1 MNILLNILIIFSIS
15 IAVIYVCNRLK
26 IPAIIGLLIT
36 GIVVGPYGLQIIKS
50 TTDVELLAE
59 IGIITLL
66 FTIGLELSFDEI
78 ASLKRAIAVGVLQ
91 VSITILIVTGIMLV
105 WTSFSQ
111 AIFFGFIVSLSS
123 TAVVLKVIQ
132 ELALSE
138 SPHGRISLAILIV
151 QDIAI
156 VPLMLFIPLLAGV
169 SKNSIPIEMFKLIVK
184 GALIVVVVI
193 VLARYVVPRLLFEI
207 AKTRSRELFV
217 ITIVTICLGVTLATY
232 SMGMSVELG
241 AFLAG
246 IIIAAS
252 EYSGQTFSSMMP
264 FRDLFTSFFFIS
276 IGMLLNPVIVVF
288 NIVTIANFSVLILS
302 IKIII
307 IATIVLAVGYP
318 LRIAFLTGFALPQ
331 IGEFSFILAQIG
343 MSYALLSQ
351 EEYQLFLS
359 ITIFAMGI
367 TPYLIKYSPALV
379 DMLLQLPFPEK
390 LQKGFSYSDDAKVHT
405 LQDHI
410 IIVGYGINGRNVAA
424 AAKSIK
430 IPYIIVEMNPETV
443 KKEKKEG
450 ENIIYGDASQ
460 EDLLHYLNISSAR
473 VLVIAIADR
482 SAIKRIVVLARRIN
496 PHIHIIVRARF
507 VGDMKEL
514 IELGANEV
522 IPEEYET
529 SIEIFARVLHYYG
542 VPRSDIE
549 AMIESI
555 RAKGYAMLRKLH
567 VDVYKDLPIAEIDMQ
582 AIRVCSNSTVA
593 GKTIGQMQFRKVHKF
608 SVVALKRNDTIIT
621 NPGADDKIESDD
633 ILYVVGKREDI
644 SKAVQDLRLSDN
656 ATSCEL

>member
-1 MNILLNILIIFSIS
+1 MQILLNILIIFSIS
-15 IAVIYVCNRLK
+15 IAVIYLCNRLK
-26 IPAIIGLLIT
+26 IPTIIGLLIT

-50 TTDVELLAE
+50 TADVELLAE

-78 ASLKRAIAVGVLQ
+78 ASLKRAIVVGVLQ
-91 VSITILIVTGIMLV
+91 VSITIVIVTGIMLI
-105 WTSFSQ
+105 WTSFSK

-132 ELALSE
+132 ELAISE
-138 SPHGRISLAILIV
+138 SPHGRISLAVLIV

-169 SKNSIPIEMFKLIVK
+169 SKNSIPVEMFKLVIK
-184 GALIVVVVI
+184 GALIVIVVI
-193 VLARYVVPRLLFEI
+193 VLARYVVPKFLFEI

-217 ITIVTICLGVTLATY
+217 ITIVTICLAVTSATY
-232 SMGMSVELG
+232 SMGMSIELG

-276 IGMLLNPVIVVF
+276 IGMLLNPMVVA
-288 NIVTIANFSVLILS
+288 NDIVTIANISLC
-302 IKIII
+302 III
-307 IATIVLAVGYP
+307 IKIMIITAIVLLLGYP

-343 MSYALLSQ
+343 LSYALLSQ
-351 EEYQLFLS
+351 QEYQLFLS
-359 ITIFAMGI
+359 VTIIAMGI
-367 TPYLIKYSPALV
+367 TPYLIKYSPSLV
-379 DMLLQLPFPEK
+379 DILLKLPFPDT
-390 LQKGFSYSDDAKVHT
+390 LLNGFSYSADEKAHALK
-405 LQDHI
+405 DHI
-410 IIVGYGINGRNVAA
+410 IIVGYGINGRNVAT

-460 EDLLHYLNISSAR
+460 EDLLHHVNITSAR

-482 SAIKRIVVLARRIN
+482 SAIKRTIVLARRLN
-496 PHIHIIVRARF
+496 QHIYIIVRARF

-514 IELGANEV
+514 LELGANEV

-582 AIRVCSNSTVA
+582 AIRVCPNSPVVD
-593 GKTIGQMQFRKVHKF
+593 KTIGQMQFRKVHKF
-608 SVVALKRNDTIIT
+608 SVVAIKRNDSIIT
-621 NPGADDKIESDD
+621 NPGADDVIQSDD

-644 SKAVQDLRLSDN
+644 LKAVKELRLSDN
-656 ATSCEL
+656 ATSCQV

>member
-1 MNILLNILIIFSIS
+1 MHILLNILIIFSIS
-15 IAVIYVCNRLK
+15 IGVIYLCNRLK

-36 GIVVGPYGLQIIKS
+36 GILVGPYGLQIIRS
-50 TTDVELLAE
+50 TADVELLAE

-78 ASLKRAIAVGVLQ
+78 ASLKRAIVVGVLQ
-91 VSITILIVTGIMLV
+91 VCITIIFVTVIMLI

-111 AIFFGFIVSLSS
+111 AVFLGFLVSLSS

-132 ELALSE
+132 DLALSE

-169 SKNSIPIEMFKLIVK
+169 SENSIPVEMFKLFVK
-184 GALIVVVVI
+184 GAFIVVVVI
-193 VLARYVVPRLLFEI
+193 VCARYVVPRLLYEI

-217 ITIVTICLGVTLATY
+217 ITIVTICLAVTLATY
-232 SMGMSVELG
+232 AMGMSVELG

-246 IIIAAS
+246 VIIAAS

-264 FRDLFTSFFFIS
+264 LKDLFTSFFFIS
-276 IGMLLNPVIVVF
+276 IGMLLNPMVIV
-288 NIVTIANFSVLILS
+288 NYIVTIANFSLCILIT
-302 IKIII
+302 KFIII
-307 IATIVLAVGYP
+307 TAIVLALGYP

-343 MSYALLSQ
+343 LSYALLSQ
-351 EEYQLFLS
+351 QEYQLFLS
-359 ITIFAMGI
+359 ITIITMGI
-367 TPYLIKYSPALV
+367 TPFLIKYSPTIV
-379 DMLLQLPFPEK
+379 DRLLKLPFPKK
-390 LQKGFSYSDDAKVHT
+390 LQMGYSYKFDKKV
-405 LQDHI
+405 QDIKDHI

-424 AAKSIK
+424 AAKTIN

-450 ENIIYGDASQ
+450 EQIIYGDASQ
-460 EDLLHYLNISSAR
+460 EDLLLHINISSAR
-473 VLVIAIADR
+473 ILVIAIADR
-482 SAIKRIVVLARRIN
+482 SAIKRIIVLARRLN

-514 IELGANEV
+514 LELGANEV

-582 AIRVCSNSTVA
+582 AIRVCPNSPVT
-593 GKTIGQMQFRKVHKF
+593 GKTIGQMQFRKIHKF
-608 SVVALKRNDTIIT
+608 SVVAIKRNDAIIA
-621 NPGADDKIESDD
+621 NPGADDGIQSDD

-644 SKAVQDLRLSDN
+644 LKAVKELHLSDN
-656 ATSCEL
+656 ANSCRF

>member
-1 MNILLNILIIFSIS
+1 MQILLNILIIFSVS
-15 IAVIYVCNRLK
+15 IAVIYLCNRLK
-26 IPAIIGLLIT
+26 IPTIIGLLIT
-36 GIVVGPYGLQIIKS
+36 GILVGPYGLQIIKS
-50 TTDVELLAE
+50 AADVELLAE

-78 ASLKRAIAVGVLQ
+78 ASLKRAIVVGVLQ
-91 VSITILIVTGIMLV
+91 VSITIVIVTGIMLI
-105 WTSFSQ
+105 WTSFSK
-111 AIFFGFIVSLSS
+111 AVFLGFIVSLSS

-169 SKNSIPIEMFKLIVK
+169 SKSSIPVEMFKLIIK
-184 GALIVVVVI
+184 GALIVIVVI
-193 VLARYVVPRLLFEI
+193 VLARYVIPKLLFEI
-207 AKTRSRELFV
+207 AKTRSRELFI
-217 ITIVTICLGVTLATY
+217 ITIVTICLAVTSATY
-232 SMGMSVELG
+232 FMGMSVELG

-276 IGMLLNPVIVVF
+276 IGMLLNPMAVV
-288 NIVTIANFSVLILS
+288 NDIVTIANFSLCILI

-307 IATIVLAVGYP
+307 ITAIVLVLGYP

-343 MSYALLSQ
+343 LSYALLSQ
-351 EEYQLFLS
+351 QEYQLFLS
-359 ITIFAMGI
+359 VTIIAMGI
-367 TPYLIKYSPALV
+367 TPYLIKYSPTLV
-379 DMLLQLPFPEK
+379 DMLLRLPFPAT
-390 LQKGFSYSDDAKVHT
+390 LQMGFSYKADEKVHEMK
-405 LQDHI
+405 DHI
-410 IIVGYGINGRNVAA
+410 IIVGYGINGRNVAT
-424 AAKSIK
+424 AAKSIQ
-430 IPYIIVEMNPETV
+430 IPYIIIEMNPETV

-460 EDLLHYLNISSAR
+460 EDLLHHVNISSAR
-473 VLVIAIADR
+473 ILVIAIADR
-482 SAIKRIVVLARRIN
+482 SAIKRTIVLARRIN

-514 IELGANEV
+514 LELGANEV

-582 AIRVCSNSTVA
+582 AIRVCANSPVT

-608 SVVALKRNDTIIT
+608 SVVAIKRNDSIIT
-621 NPGADDKIESDD
+621 NPGADDGIQSDD

-644 SKAVQDLRLSDN
+644 LKAVKELRLSDN
-656 ATSCEL
+656 ATSCQV

>member
-26 IPAIIGLLIT
+26 IPTIIGLLIT
-36 GIVVGPYGLQIIKS
+36 GIVVGLYGLQIIKS

-78 ASLKRAIAVGVLQ
+78 ASLKRAIVVGVLQ

-207 AKTRSRELFV
+207 AKTKSRELFV

-276 IGMLLNPVIVVF
+276 IGMLLNPVIVVS

-307 IATIVLAVGYP
+307 IATIVLALGYP

-343 MSYALLSQ
+343 LSYALLSQ

-367 TPYLIKYSPALV
+367 TPYLIK
-379 DMLLQLPFPEK
+379 
-390 LQKGFSYSDDAKVHT
+390 
-405 LQDHI
+405 
-410 IIVGYGINGRNVAA
+410 
-424 AAKSIK
+424 
-430 IPYIIVEMNPETV
+430 
-443 KKEKKEG
+443 
-450 ENIIYGDASQ
+450 
-460 EDLLHYLNISSAR
+460 
-473 VLVIAIADR
+473 
-482 SAIKRIVVLARRIN
+482 
-496 PHIHIIVRARF
+496 
-507 VGDMKEL
+507 
-514 IELGANEV
+514 
-522 IPEEYET
+522 
-529 SIEIFARVLHYYG
+529 
-542 VPRSDIE
+542 
-549 AMIESI
+549 
-555 RAKGYAMLRKLH
+555 
-567 VDVYKDLPIAEIDMQ
+567 
-582 AIRVCSNSTVA
+582 
-593 GKTIGQMQFRKVHKF
+593 
-608 SVVALKRNDTIIT
+608 
-621 NPGADDKIESDD
+621 
-633 ILYVVGKREDI
+633 
-644 SKAVQDLRLSDN
+644 
-656 ATSCEL
+656 

>member
-1 MNILLNILIIFSIS
+1 
-15 IAVIYVCNRLK
+15 
-26 IPAIIGLLIT
+26 
-36 GIVVGPYGLQIIKS
+36 
-50 TTDVELLAE
+50 
-59 IGIITLL
+59 
-66 FTIGLELSFDEI
+66 
-78 ASLKRAIAVGVLQ
+78 
-91 VSITILIVTGIMLV
+91 
-105 WTSFSQ
+105 
-111 AIFFGFIVSLSS
+111 
-123 TAVVLKVIQ
+123 
-132 ELALSE
+132 
-138 SPHGRISLAILIV
+138 
-151 QDIAI
+151 
-156 VPLMLFIPLLAGV
+156 LFI
-169 SKNSIPIEMFKLIVK
+169 
-184 GALIVVVVI
+184 
-193 VLARYVVPRLLFEI
+193 
-207 AKTRSRELFV
+207 
-217 ITIVTICLGVTLATY
+217 ITIVTICLAVTSATY

-276 IGMLLNPVIVVF
+276 IGMLLNPMAVV
-288 NIVTIANFSVLILS
+288 NDIVTIANFSLCILI

-307 IATIVLAVGYP
+307 ITAIVLVLGYP

-343 MSYALLSQ
+343 LSYALLSQ
-351 EEYQLFLS
+351 QEYQLFLS
-359 ITIFAMGI
+359 VTIIAMGI
-367 TPYLIKYSPALV
+367 TPYLIKYSPTLV
-379 DMLLQLPFPEK
+379 DMLLRLPFPAT
-390 LQKGFSYSDDAKVHT
+390 LQMGFSYKADEKVHEMK
-405 LQDHI
+405 DHI
-410 IIVGYGINGRNVAA
+410 IIVGYGINGRNVAT
-424 AAKSIK
+424 AAKSIQ
-430 IPYIIVEMNPETV
+430 IPYIIIEMNPETV

-460 EDLLHYLNISSAR
+460 EDLLHHVNISSAR
-473 VLVIAIADR
+473 ILVIAIADR
-482 SAIKRIVVLARRIN
+482 SAIKRTIVLARRIN

-514 IELGANEV
+514 LELGANEV

-582 AIRVCSNSTVA
+582 AIRVCANSPVT

-608 SVVALKRNDTIIT
+608 SVVAIKRNDSIIT
-621 NPGADDKIESDD
+621 NPGADDGIQSDD

-644 SKAVQDLRLSDN
+644 LKAVKELRLSDN
-656 ATSCEL
+656 ATSCQV

>member
-1 MNILLNILIIFSIS
+1 MHILLNILIIFSIS
-15 IAVIYVCNRLK
+15 IVVIYLCNRLK
-26 IPAIIGLLIT
+26 IPTIIGLLIT

-50 TTDVELLAE
+50 SADVEILAE

-66 FTIGLELSFDEI
+66 FTIGLELSFEEI
-78 ASLKRAIAVGVLQ
+78 ASLKRAILVGVLQ
-91 VSITILIVTGIMLV
+91 VIITIIIVTAIMLV
-105 WTSFSQ
+105 WTSLSNAVFL
-111 AIFFGFIVSLSS
+111 GFIVSLSS

-138 SPHGRISLAILIV
+138 SPHGRISLAVLIV

-169 SKNSIPIEMFKLIVK
+169 TKHSIPVEMFKLIVK
-184 GALIVVVVI
+184 GSLIVVIVI
-193 VLARYVVPRLLFEI
+193 ILARYVIPKLLFEI
-207 AKTRSRELFV
+207 AKTRSRELFI
-217 ITIVTICLGVTLATY
+217 ITIVTICLAVTLATNAL
-232 SMGMSVELG
+232 GMSVELG

-276 IGMLLNPVIVVF
+276 IGMLLNPMVVATD
-288 NIVTIANFSVLILS
+288 IVTVANFSVSILI

-307 IATIVLAVGYP
+307 ISMIVLAFGYP
-318 LRIAFLTGFALPQ
+318 LRIALLTGFALSQ

-351 EEYQLFLS
+351 VEYQLFLS
-359 ITIFAMGI
+359 VTIIAMGI
-367 TPYLIKYSPALV
+367 TPYLIKYSPTFV
-379 DMLLQLPFPEK
+379 DMLLKIPFPENFR
-390 LQKGFSYSDDAKVHT
+390 KGFLYNADEEIHAIK
-405 LQDHI
+405 DHI
-410 IIVGYGINGRNVAA
+410 IIVGYGINGRNVSV
-424 AAKSIK
+424 AAKAIK
-430 IPYIIVEMNPETV
+430 IPYIIIEMNPETV
-443 KKEKKEG
+443 KRERKVG

-460 EDLLHYLNISSAR
+460 EDLLRQVNITSAR

-482 SAIKRIVVLARRIN
+482 SAIKRIIVLARQIN

-514 IELGANEV
+514 LELGANEV

-529 SIEIFARVLHYYG
+529 SIEIFARVLQYYR
-542 VPRSDIE
+542 VPRNDIE

-582 AIRVCSNSTVA
+582 AVRVCPGSPVV

-608 SVVALKRNDTIIT
+608 SVVAIKRNDAVIA
-621 NPGADDKIESDD
+621 NPGADDGIQSDD
-633 ILYVVGKREDI
+633 ILYVVGSREAI
-644 SKAVQDLRLSDN
+644 IKAVKELKLSDN
-656 ATSCEL
+656 ATSCQL

>member
-1 MNILLNILIIFSIS
+1 MQILLNILIIFSVS
-15 IAVIYVCNRLK
+15 IAVIYLCNRLK
-26 IPAIIGLLIT
+26 IPTIIGLLIT
-36 GIVVGPYGLQIIKS
+36 GILVGPYGLQIIKS
-50 TTDVELLAE
+50 AADVELLAE

-78 ASLKRAIAVGVLQ
+78 ASLKRAIVVGVLQ
-91 VSITILIVTGIMLV
+91 VSITIVIVTGIMLI
-105 WTSFSQ
+105 WTSFSK
-111 AIFFGFIVSLSS
+111 AVFLGFIVSLSS

-138 SPHGRISLAILIV
+138 SPHGRISLVILIV

-156 VPLMLFIPLLAGV
+156 VPLILFIPLLAGV
-169 SKNSIPIEMFKLIVK
+169 SKSSIPVEMFKLIIK
-184 GALIVVVVI
+184 GALIVIVVI
-193 VLARYVVPRLLFEI
+193 VLARYVVPKLLFEI
-207 AKTRSRELFV
+207 AKTRSRELFI
-217 ITIVTICLGVTLATY
+217 ITIVTICLAVTSATY

-276 IGMLLNPVIVVF
+276 IGMLLNPMAVV
-288 NIVTIANFSVLILS
+288 NDIVTIANFSFCILI

-307 IATIVLAVGYP
+307 ITAIVLVLGYP

-343 MSYALLSQ
+343 LSYALLSQ
-351 EEYQLFLS
+351 QEYQLFLS
-359 ITIFAMGI
+359 VTIIAMGI
-367 TPYLIKYSPALV
+367 TPYLIKYSPTLV
-379 DMLLQLPFPEK
+379 DMLLRLPFPAT
-390 LQKGFSYSDDAKVHT
+390 LQMGFSYKADENVHEMK
-405 LQDHI
+405 DHI
-410 IIVGYGINGRNVAA
+410 IIVGYGINGRNVAT

-430 IPYIIVEMNPETV
+430 IPYIIIEMNPETV

-460 EDLLHYLNISSAR
+460 EDLLHHVNISSAR
-473 VLVIAIADR
+473 ILVIAIADR
-482 SAIKRIVVLARRIN
+482 SAIKRTIVLARRIN

-514 IELGANEV
+514 LELGANEV

-582 AIRVCSNSTVA
+582 AIRVCANSPVT

-608 SVVALKRNDTIIT
+608 SVVAIKRNDSIIT
-621 NPGADDKIESDD
+621 NPGADDGIQSDD

-644 SKAVQDLRLSDN
+644 LKAVKELRLSDN
-656 ATSCEL
+656 ATSCQV

>member
-1 MNILLNILIIFSIS
+1 MQILLNILIIFSVS
-15 IAVIYVCNRLK
+15 IAVIYLCNRLK
-26 IPAIIGLLIT
+26 IPTIIGLLIT
-36 GIVVGPYGLQIIKS
+36 GILVGPYGLQIIKS
-50 TTDVELLAE
+50 AADVELLAE

-91 VSITILIVTGIMLV
+91 VSITIVIVTGIMLI
-105 WTSFSQ
+105 WTSFSK
-111 AIFFGFIVSLSS
+111 AVFLGFIVSLSS

-138 SPHGRISLAILIV
+138 SPHGRISLVILIV

-156 VPLMLFIPLLAGV
+156 VPLILFIPLLAGV
-169 SKNSIPIEMFKLIVK
+169 SKSSIPVEMFKLIIK
-184 GALIVVVVI
+184 GALIVIVVI
-193 VLARYVVPRLLFEI
+193 VLARYVVPKLLFEI
-207 AKTRSRELFV
+207 AKTRSRELFI
-217 ITIVTICLGVTLATY
+217 ITIVTICLAVTSATY

-276 IGMLLNPVIVVF
+276 IGMLLNPMAVV
-288 NIVTIANFSVLILS
+288 NDIVTIANFSLCILI

-307 IATIVLAVGYP
+307 ITAIVLVLGYP

-343 MSYALLSQ
+343 LSYALLSQ
-351 EEYQLFLS
+351 QEYQLFLS
-359 ITIFAMGI
+359 VTIIAMGI
-367 TPYLIKYSPALV
+367 TPYLIKYSPTLV
-379 DMLLQLPFPEK
+379 DMLLRLPFPAT
-390 LQKGFSYSDDAKVHT
+390 LQMGFSYKADENVHEMK
-405 LQDHI
+405 DHI
-410 IIVGYGINGRNVAA
+410 IIVGYGINGRNVAT
-424 AAKSIK
+424 AAKSIQ
-430 IPYIIVEMNPETV
+430 IPYIIIEMNPETV

-460 EDLLHYLNISSAR
+460 EDLLHHVNISSAR
-473 VLVIAIADR
+473 ILVIAIADR
-482 SAIKRIVVLARRIN
+482 SAIKRTIVLARRIN

-514 IELGANEV
+514 LELGANEV

-582 AIRVCSNSTVA
+582 AIRVCANSPVT

-608 SVVALKRNDTIIT
+608 SVVAIKRNDSIIT
-621 NPGADDKIESDD
+621 NPGADDGIQSDD

-644 SKAVQDLRLSDN
+644 LKAVKELRLSDN
-656 ATSCEL
+656 ATSCQV

>member
-1 MNILLNILIIFSIS
+1 
-15 IAVIYVCNRLK
+15 
-26 IPAIIGLLIT
+26 
-36 GIVVGPYGLQIIKS
+36 
-50 TTDVELLAE
+50 
-59 IGIITLL
+59 
-66 FTIGLELSFDEI
+66 
-78 ASLKRAIAVGVLQ
+78 
-91 VSITILIVTGIMLV
+91 
-105 WTSFSQ
+105 
-111 AIFFGFIVSLSS
+111 
-123 TAVVLKVIQ
+123 
-132 ELALSE
+132 
-138 SPHGRISLAILIV
+138 
-151 QDIAI
+151 
-156 VPLMLFIPLLAGV
+156 
-169 SKNSIPIEMFKLIVK
+169 
-184 GALIVVVVI
+184 
-193 VLARYVVPRLLFEI
+193 
-207 AKTRSRELFV
+207 
-217 ITIVTICLGVTLATY
+217 
-232 SMGMSVELG
+232 
-241 AFLAG
+241 
-246 IIIAAS
+246 
-252 EYSGQTFSSMMP
+252 
-264 FRDLFTSFFFIS
+264 
-276 IGMLLNPVIVVF
+276 
-288 NIVTIANFSVLILS
+288 
-302 IKIII
+302 
-307 IATIVLAVGYP
+307 
-318 LRIAFLTGFALPQ
+318 
-331 IGEFSFILAQIG
+331 
-343 MSYALLSQ
+343 
-351 EEYQLFLS
+351 
-359 ITIFAMGI
+359 MGI

-390 LQKGFSYSDDAKVHT
+390 LQKGFSYSADEKAHT

-443 KKEKKEG
+443 RKEKKEG

-608 SVVALKRNDTIIT
+608 SVVAIKRNDTIIT

-644 SKAVQDLRLSDN
+644 SKAVKDLRLSDN